1 LTNARGFAN
10 LFTMN
15 EPRFV
20 PQLTLA
26 EFDRLF
32 PNEEACRT
40 YLFVRRFAGGVRCPR
55 CSNAHVYASK
65 ARPWHWQCMKCGPKP
80 RSPYRFALTTG
91 TIFEETKKPLL
102 QWFKVLHLMLTSK
115 KGISALQIH
124 RMLGYGSYKT
134 SWYMC
139 MRLRASLHDPDFQQL
154 MGIVEVDEMYHGGKA
169 QNMHA
174 KKRRELNLTGTK
186 GKAAV
191 IGAISRKGSV
201 VCQMIENTDT
211 VTLDSFVRKTVNRER
226 LDLIATDEHSGYRLL
241 GRGGKPFG
249 LPHEFV
255 THSAGEYV
263 RGIVHTNSIE
273 SFWSLFKRGVMGS
286 YHSVSKKYLPLY
298 LAEFQFRFNN
308 RKEADIFGKAIAGC

>member
-1 LTNARGFAN
+1 
-10 LFTMN
+10 MS

-20 PQLTLA
+20 PQMTLA
-26 EFDRLF
+26 GFDNLF
-32 PNEEACRT
+32 PNEEACWM
-40 YLFVRRFAGGVRCPR
+40 YLSARRWPAGVRCPR
-55 CSNAHVYASK
+55 CNNDHVYESK

-80 RSPYRFALTTG
+80 RSPYRFSLKTK

-115 KGISALQIH
+115 KGMSALQIH

-134 SWYMC
+134 SRYMC

-154 MGIVEVDEMYHGGKA
+154 MGIVEVDEMFVGGKEK
-169 QNMHA
+169 NKHLG
-174 KKRRELNLTGTK
+174 KRNPHNTAGK
-186 GKAAV
+186 GKAIV

-201 VCQMIENTDT
+201 VCQMIEKADRETMMG
-211 VTLDSFVRKTVNRER
+211 FVRKAVDRKVE
-226 LDLIATDEHSGYRLL
+226 LVVTDEAHGYDTMVDSGR
-241 GRGGKPFG
+241 
-249 LPHEFV
+249 PHEV
-255 THSAGEYV
+255 VKHGENEYV